1 MVHIFVQ
8 SRTRAQYAAS
18 WEKGLECW
26 VRIFRRV
33 NPYIIYWRKLTT
45 CLDWGQTV
53 VLRELF
59 YMSVFFIW
67 LWFTLC
73 NDKMILI
80 LKWQSYTDLL
90 LIICRFILG
99 KTVVLKW
106 VPTSRFEMISRCRF
120 GMILC
125 LSFWNEWWIY
135 FSIWQQIS
143 NPLVNLKMIIIFLS
157 FIKESLML

>member
-18 WEKGLECW
+18 WEKGLEYL

-33 NPYIIYWRKLTT
+33 NPYIIYWRKLTA
-45 CLDWGQTV
+45 CLVWGQTV
-53 VLRELF
+53 VLREFF

-73 NDKMILI
+73 NDKMTLI

-99 KTVVLKW
+99 KTFVLKW
-106 VPTSRFEMISRCRF
+106 VTE
-120 GMILC
+120 
-125 LSFWNEWWIY
+125 LSFWNDFVAVVSRGFYAFHFEMSDGFTFRY
-135 FSIWQQIS
+135 DKDF
-143 NPLVNLKMIIIFLS
+143 
-157 FIKESLML
+157 

>member
-8 SRTRAQYAAS
+8 SRTRAQYVAS
-18 WEKGLECW
+18 WEKGLEYL

-33 NPYIIYWRKLTT
+33 NPYIIYWRKLTA
-45 CLDWGQTV
+45 CLVWGQTV
-53 VLRELF
+53 VLREFF

-73 NDKMILI
+73 NDKMTLI

-106 VPTSRFEMISRCRF
+106 VTH
-120 GMILC
+120 
-125 LSFWNEWWIY
+125 LSFWNDFTLSFRDDFMPFILKWSKVSLALKCLDCSLSCQPQNDNN
-135 FSIWQQIS
+135 FSII
-143 NPLVNLKMIIIFLS
+143 
-157 FIKESLML
+157 